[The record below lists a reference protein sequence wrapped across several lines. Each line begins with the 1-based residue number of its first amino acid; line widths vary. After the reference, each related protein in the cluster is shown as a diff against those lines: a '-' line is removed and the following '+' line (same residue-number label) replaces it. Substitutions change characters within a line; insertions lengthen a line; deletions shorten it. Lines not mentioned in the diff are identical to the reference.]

1 MDTDMSSIKAIAIKN
16 RPREEMLAVDSA
28 QITVENGIL
37 GDFRGTQR
45 GRQVTILSESAWQ
58 KACHEL
64 DTELPWTI
72 RRANLLVDGI
82 EFDASWIGKTLHVGE
97 VELVVTG
104 ETDPCSRMDEQQP
117 GLTAALTPEWRGG
130 ISCDVLKPGDINI
143 GDQVEF
149 D

>member
-1 MDTDMSSIKAIAIKN
+1 MSSIKAIAIKN

-28 QITVENGIL
+28 QITVANGIL

-45 GRQVTILSESAWQ
+45 GRQVTIMSESAWQ
-58 KACHEL
+58 KACREL
-64 DTELPWTI
+64 EADLPWTV
-72 RRANLLVDGI
+72 RRANLLVDDI
-82 EFDASWIGKTLHVGE
+82 EFDATWIGKILRVGE

>member
-1 MDTDMSSIKAIAIKN
+1 MSSIKAIAIKN
-16 RPREEMLAVDSA
+16 RPRQEMLAVDSA
-28 QITVENGIL
+28 QITVANGIL

-45 GRQVTILSESAWQ
+45 GRQVTIMSESAWQ
-58 KACHEL
+58 KACREL
-64 DTELPWTI
+64 ETDLPWTI
-72 RRANLLVDGI
+72 RRANLLIDDI
-82 EFDASWIGKTLHVGE
+82 EFDATWIGKILRVGE
-97 VELVVTG
+97 AELVVTG

-143 GDQVEF
+143 GDQVES

>member
-1 MDTDMSSIKAIAIKN
+1 MDTGMSSIKAIAIKK
-16 RPREEMLAVDSA
+16 RPRAQMQTVDNVKISV
-28 QITVENGIL
+28 TNGIK
-37 GDFRGTQR
+37 GDFRGSQR

-58 KACHEL
+58 KTCHEL

-82 EFDASWIGKTLHVGE
+82 EFDATWIGKTLHVGE
-97 VELVVTG
+97 AELVVTG
-104 ETDPCSRMDEQQP
+104 ETDPCSRMDEQHR

-130 ISCDVLKPGDINI
+130 ISCDVIKPGVIKI
-143 GDQVEF
+143 GDQLEF